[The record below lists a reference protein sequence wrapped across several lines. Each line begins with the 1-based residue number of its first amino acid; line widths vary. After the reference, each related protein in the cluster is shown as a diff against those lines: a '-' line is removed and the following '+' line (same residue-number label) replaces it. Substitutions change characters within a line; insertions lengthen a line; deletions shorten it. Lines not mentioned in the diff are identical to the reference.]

1 MVLAYNNGSFVEKN
15 AITISLS
22 DFGFSR
28 GLAFFETMR
37 VYGGAPFHMADHL
50 ERMRRGAKELGLAL
64 PLALADIE
72 AIVHQLCARNH
83 FPHSIVK
90 FYFTAG
96 ESRFSPYS
104 FAGDH
109 GFSPRLM
116 IVEDEMKPDHP
127 EAPYG
132 LEFYKRGQRLKTV
145 PHERVL
151 PHVKSIS
158 YLQAYY
164 AAREAGQEW
173 DDILFTHRDGYVT
186 EATRANFFCVI
197 DGVLS
202 TPFENILNGVTRK
215 VILDIAEEEGIPAA
229 ECRLTPSDLAKATEA
244 FTSGSPI
251 EMVPA
256 RQIDDHVLPS
266 TMDGPVFQ
274 KLRKGFSAKIA
285 ESCRANGTSPPSLKL
300 RRS

>member
-1 MVLAYNNGSFVEKN
+1 MALAYNNGSFVEKN
-15 AITISLS
+15 TITISLA

-50 ERMRRGAKELGLAL
+50 LRLQKGAEQLGLSL
-64 PLALADIE
+64 PLTLPDIE
-72 AIVHQLCARNH
+72 AVVHRICAHNK
-83 FPHSIVK
+83 FPHSTVK

-96 ESRFSPYS
+96 EARLSPYS
-104 FAGDH
+104 LGGDH
-109 GFSPRLM
+109 DFTPHL
-116 IVEDEMKPDHP
+116 IVVEDEMKPDHP
-127 EAPYG
+127 DAPFG
-132 LEFYKRGQRLKTV
+132 LEFYKRGQRIKTV
-145 PHERVL
+145 PHERAL
-151 PHVKSIS
+151 PKVKSIS

-164 AAREAGQEW
+164 AAREAGPEW

-202 TPFENILNGVTRK
+202 TPFENILDGVTRK
-215 VILDIAEEEGIPAA
+215 VVLEIAEDEGIPVA
-229 ECRLTPSDLAKATEA
+229 ECRLMPADLATATEA

-256 RQIDDHVLPS
+256 RKIDDHILPT
-266 TMDGPVFQ
+266 TMDGPVFRQ
-274 KLRKGFSAKIA
+274 LRKAFTAKIE
-285 ESCRANGTSPPSLKL
+285 ESCRVFS
-300 RRS
+300 R